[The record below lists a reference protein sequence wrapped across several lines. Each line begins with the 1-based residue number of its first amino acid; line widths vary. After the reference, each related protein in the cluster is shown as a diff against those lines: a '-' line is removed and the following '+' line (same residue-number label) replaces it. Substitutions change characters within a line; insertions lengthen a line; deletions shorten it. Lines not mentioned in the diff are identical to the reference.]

1 MLVLSGFSHPQL
13 AAALSKSL
21 SAPLVHRTISRFS
34 DQTFKIRINSNVK
47 DKTVI
52 IVQTLIRPVHDHLV
66 ELLLLADA
74 CKSADSKKIIAVIP
88 YLAYSKQD
96 QIFLSG
102 EPLSARVIA
111 QVLSSASI
119 DEIIALD
126 LHHDHIAKFFSV
138 PIHNLSF
145 LPALIHETNTVV
157 APDKGAVSRAR
168 TVAEKLSLP
177 LITIDKHRD
186 LVTGKVSI
194 KGIGRRDLAAQQGLS
209 LKDLKGKNCLIVDDL
224 IVTGATL
231 AAAAKFLKSRGAQ
244 TVSVFATHGL
254 FTNGFQ
260 KLRSSGINSITV
272 SDSIPHKNLPSWIK
286 TISIVPTLT
295 GTINNIINGYN
306 GYNGLKGYNGCN
318 S

>member
-145 LPALIHETNTVV
+145 LPTLISHCEVALGDRGN
-157 APDKGAVSRAR
+157 
-168 TVAEKLSLP
+168 
-177 LITIDKHRD
+177 
-186 LVTGKVSI
+186 LV
-194 KGIGRRDLAAQQGLS
+194 
-209 LKDLKGKNCLIVDDL
+209 
-224 IVTGATL
+224 
-231 AAAAKFLKSRGAQ
+231 
-244 TVSVFATHGL
+244 
-254 FTNGFQ
+254 
-260 KLRSSGINSITV
+260 
-272 SDSIPHKNLPSWIK
+272 
-286 TISIVPTLT
+286 
-295 GTINNIINGYN
+295 
-306 GYNGLKGYNGCN
+306 
-318 S
+318 